1 MTRSIKGTLLAVLAG
16 AVLLTGCTINR
27 DIMFKTPNDHVFDT
41 LADTTSNRVKVQP
54 NDVIQFRLFAN
65 DGFKMIDLISEGGR
79 DNTLMSRTFFS
90 YYVEFD
96 GTVKL
101 PLVGRIPIIG
111 YTLREAEAMLEE
123 RYSQF
128 YNHPFVQ
135 LNITNRRVVVF
146 PGGGG
151 DAKVVS
157 LEQNNTTLLEVL
169 AQAGGLNKRGDAHRV
184 KVFRLDPSSGKRKVF
199 QFDMSDISGLKYA
212 DMVMQGDDVVYVQPN
227 AQIATEALQDLVP
240 VITLMTTILLAIS
253 IFRNFQ

>member
-1 MTRSIKGTLLAVLAG
+1 MTRSFRSKLLPMLAAG
-16 AVLLTGCTINR
+16 VLLTGCTINR
-27 DIMFKTPNDHVFDT
+27 DIMFKTPNDHVFDVVSDSANN
-41 LADTTSNRVKVQP
+41 LVRVQP
-54 NDVIQFRLFAN
+54 NDVLQFRLFAN

-90 YYVEFD
+90 YYVEYD

-101 PLVGRIPIIG
+101 PLVGRTPITGMTI
-111 YTLREAEAMLEE
+111 REAEAMLEE
-123 RYSQF
+123 KYSLF

-135 LNITNRRVVVF
+135 LNVTNRRVVVF

-151 DAKVVS
+151 DAKVVP

-169 AQAGGLNKRGDAHRV
+169 ANAGGLNKRGDAHKV
-184 KVFRLDPSSGKRKVF
+184 KVFRLDPSGKRKVF
-199 QFDMSDISGLKYA
+199 QFDMSDISGLQYA

-227 AQIATEALQDLVP
+227 PQIATEALQDLVP
-240 VITLMTTILLAIS
+240 IVTLMTTILLAIS

>member
-1 MTRSIKGTLLAVLAG
+1 MTRSIRSNLLLVLAAG
-16 AVLLTGCTINR
+16 MILTGCTIHR
-27 DIMFKTPNDHVFDT
+27 DIMFKTPNDHVFDVVVDS
-41 LADTTSNRVKVQP
+41 AVNRVRVQP

-90 YYVEFD
+90 YYVEYD

-101 PLVGRIPIIG
+101 PLIGRIPLIG
-111 YTLREAEAMLEE
+111 YTLREAEALLEE
-123 RYSQF
+123 KYSQF

-151 DAKVVS
+151 DAKVVP

-169 AQAGGLNKRGDAHRV
+169 AQTGGMSKRGDAHKV
-184 KVFRLDPSSGKRKVF
+184 KVFRVDPSGKRKVY
-199 QFDMSDISGLKYA
+199 QFDMSDISGLQYA
-212 DMVMQGDDVVYVQPN
+212 DMVMQGDDVVYVQPTP
-227 AQIATEALQDLVP
+227 QIATEALQDLVP
-240 VITLMTTILLAIS
+240 VVTLLTTILLAVS
-253 IFRNFQ
+253 IFRSFQ